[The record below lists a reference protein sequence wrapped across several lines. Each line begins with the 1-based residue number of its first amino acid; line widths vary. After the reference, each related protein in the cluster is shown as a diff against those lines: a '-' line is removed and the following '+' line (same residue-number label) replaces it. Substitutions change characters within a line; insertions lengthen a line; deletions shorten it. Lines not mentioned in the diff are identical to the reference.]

1 MKVTS
6 RVPIGVTI
14 RVNGFRVKVTLK
26 VPIGVTIKVKGLGCG
41 DTWMGVRS
49 LFTDLLGV
57 QVRRHLSVKYIRSL

>member
-1 MKVTS
+1 M
-6 RVPIGVTI
+6 VTI